1 MILYIFTRSKTFQVP
16 LSDEI
21 EHYSLGNESIERSF
35 TDERFWL
42 YVFSSNDLAGSIL
55 PSPLQSR
62 GIGSAMQCPK
72 ETSFVCFHPTS
83 QEAILKRVV
92 WPPWK
97 EIQQL
102 HVPADAEGPLMR
114 CMDSEATM
122 PASHLSPSN
131 DFHDSVTVSMSQPQ
145 SHLPFQSN
153 TDHW

>member
-1 MILYIFTRSKTFQVP
+1 MP

-42 YVFSSNDLAGSIL
+42 YVFSGNDLAGSIL

-72 ETSFVCFHPTS
+72 ETSFVCFHPTC

-97 EIQQL
+97 EIRQL
-102 HVPADAEGPLMR
+102 LTHSLLFSIKNLPKGKWRQTKRKTVIMYTRLLGKNPALF
-114 CMDSEATM
+114 
-122 PASHLSPSN
+122 SPPIIN
-131 DFHDSVTVSMSQPQ
+131 FHSWPKKKMKKPSVHPSCQLQ
-145 SHLPFQSN
+145 
-153 TDHW
+153 